1 MMRQIEIDEDVF
13 SYLQKNAIP
22 YIDRQPN
29 DTLRRLFGLNKA
41 RGAVANAGFEE
52 LRPFGRKRPKTK
64 LSELTAAGILK
75 EGQKL
80 ILHDHRSNPVSGI
93 EAFVR
98 GDMLEWKGAT
108 YSMTALAKK
117 HLREIC
123 HYQSPEFQGPRHW
136 YTESK
141 ECVFDLWKKYLG
153 EK

>member
-1 MMRQIEIDEDVF
+1 MRQIAIDEDVF
-13 SYLQKNAIP
+13 SYLEKNAIP
-22 YIDRQPN
+22 YTDRQPN
-29 DTLRRLFGLNKA
+29 DTLRRLFGLNRAKGVSADAKA
-41 RGAVANAGFEE
+41 EG
-52 LRPFGRKRPKTK
+52 LRPFRGKRPKTR
-64 LSELTAAGILK
+64 LSELIAAGTLK

-80 ILHDHRSNPVSGI
+80 ILYDHRGNPVPGI

-108 YSMTALAKK
+108 YSMSALAKK
-117 HLREIC
+117 CLREIC